1 MSLSMMDTVPPM
13 IFLFFLWTSEAFI
26 LSLLFS
32 ALNSKI
38 ILGFSLYISRCST
51 ILGCNNAFLPSKLQ
65 TTKYIYLTKGQ
76 QYSGRTAVRVQM
88 CTKTRK
94 GNKNIIHTALQC
106 VKKKSKIWI
115 LTFITLNSWSS
126 IWFLVVWGE
135 KKKDWFQGSNMFL
148 VSELSSKIINSQ

>member
-38 ILGFSLYISRCST
+38 ILGFSLYISRSST

-106 VKKKSKIWI
+106 VKKKIKNM
-115 LTFITLNSWSS
+115 NSN
-126 IWFLVVWGE
+126 FHHVELMKFYLVSGSMRGE
-135 KKKDWFQGSNMFL
+135 KERLISRVKYVSSFRTKFQDN
-148 VSELSSKIINSQ
+148 

>member
-106 VKKKSKIWI
+106 VKKKIKNM
-115 LTFITLNSWSS
+115 NSN
-126 IWFLVVWGE
+126 FHHVELMKFYLVSGSMRGE
-135 KKKDWFQGSNMFL
+135 KERLISRVKYVSSFRTKFQDN
-148 VSELSSKIINSQ
+148 

>member
-94 GNKNIIHTALQC
+94 GNKNIIHTWHYNVL
-106 VKKKSKIWI
+106 KKKKM
-115 LTFITLNSWSS
+115 NSN
-126 IWFLVVWGE
+126 FHHVELMKFYLVSGSMRGE
-135 KKKDWFQGSNMFL
+135 KERLISRVKYVSSFRTKFQDN
-148 VSELSSKIINSQ
+148 